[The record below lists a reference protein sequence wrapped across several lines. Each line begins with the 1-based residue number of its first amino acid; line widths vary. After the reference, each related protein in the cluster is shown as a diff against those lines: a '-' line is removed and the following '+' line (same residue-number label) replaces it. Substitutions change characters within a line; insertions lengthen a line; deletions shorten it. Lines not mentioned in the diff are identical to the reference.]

1 MKVTNGEGIARPF
14 EWIFNLRRT
23 LQVKQLATNVC
34 GVTLQNNERLRRTTS
49 TNFISELNLHFCPG
63 FKSPFLIFYKSYI
76 RGKAHS

>member
-49 TNFISELNLHFCPG
+49 TNFISE
-63 FKSPFLIFYKSYI
+63 
-76 RGKAHS
+76 